1 MHANCG
7 FKYSIPP
14 TKFITNPFVR
24 PAKADFLF
32 GYTYSGYATLQ
43 KAVDD
48 FILTNASTQGPVTT
62 TVRTRITS
70 HTPWSTDTPAP
81 LPPLSLQTTKLTHH
95 TTPHHTNTFFARSP
109 WASSRSR
116 PSTRTTS

>member
-1 MHANCG
+1 MHVNCG

-14 TKFITNPFVR
+14 TKFITNPSVR

-48 FILTNASTQGPVTT
+48 FILNNASTQGPVTT
-62 TVRTRITS
+62 TVRRALGFA
-70 HTPWSTDTPAP
+70 HT
-81 LPPLSLQTTKLTHH
+81 
-95 TTPHHTNTFFARSP
+95 
-109 WASSRSR
+109 
-116 PSTRTTS
+116 

>member
-1 MHANCG
+1 MVYVAYFLLPIELTGSIRTQNITGCVHANCG

-14 TKFITNPFVR
+14 TKFITNPLVR

-48 FILTNASTQGPVTT
+48 FILNNASSQGHVTT
-62 TVRTRITS
+62 TVS
-70 HTPWSTDTPAP
+70 Y
-81 LPPLSLQTTKLTHH
+81 HH
-95 TTPHHTNTFFARSP
+95 TV
-109 WASSRSR
+109 
-116 PSTRTTS
+116 